1 MNFTEQPLV
10 FQCADERLIGI
21 IAQPNQHAVRTGVV
35 IVVGGPQYRAGS
47 HRQFTLLARDLAQKG
62 ISSLRF
68 DYRGMGDSEGELR
81 TFMAIDADIKA
92 AIDTLLQQVPS
103 VESVIIWG
111 LCDAAAAALMYAPQD
126 ARVSGLVLLNPWVH
140 TEATAARVRLT
151 HYYVQRLTQPAFWRK
166 LVSGRFAFLTSWRD
180 VLYSLRSTV
189 LQSTDD
195 RIKSAPQTAKQSH
208 SFVIKMREGLQCFKG
223 QVLFILSGNDLT
235 AQEFISL
242 TERDRHWRTV
252 LQNRR
257 VSQQLVPQANHTF
270 SSEEWRTVV
279 STITVNFIVRGDQ
292 T

>member
-21 IAQPNQHAVRTGVV
+21 IAQPSQHAVHTGVV
-35 IVVGGPQYRAGS
+35 IIVGGPQYRAGS

-81 TFMAIDADIKA
+81 TFAAIDVDIKA

-103 VESVIIWG
+103 LHSVIIWG

-126 ARVSGLVLLNPWVH
+126 ARVSGLILLNPWVH

-151 HYYVQRLTQPAFWRK
+151 HYYLQRLTQPAFWWK

-208 SFVIKMREGLQCFKG
+208 SFVVKMRDGLHCFKG
-223 QVLFILSGNDLT
+223 KVLFILSGNDLS
-235 AQEFISL
+235 AQELISL
-242 TERDRHWRTV
+242 TEHDRHWRNA
-252 LQNRR
+252 LQNQH
-257 VSQQLVPQANHTF
+257 VSQQFIPQANHTF
-270 SSEEWRTVV
+270 SSEVWRNAVSKMTVD
-279 STITVNFIVRGDQ
+279 FIIKGDQ
-292 T
+292 A